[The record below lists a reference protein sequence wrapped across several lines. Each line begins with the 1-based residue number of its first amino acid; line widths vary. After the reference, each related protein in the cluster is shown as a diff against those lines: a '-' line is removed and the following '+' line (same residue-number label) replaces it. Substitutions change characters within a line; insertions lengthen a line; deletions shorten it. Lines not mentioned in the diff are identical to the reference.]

1 MNQEKNMDQPFGAHP
16 LAGKFND
23 LTPENVLDAVEAEG
37 RRCTGRFIILNSYE
51 NRVYQLE
58 LDDETMVVG
67 KFYRPGRWSKEA
79 ILAEHQFLK
88 ELEAVEIPVATPID
102 LGGGETIGTVDGI
115 YYSLFPRKGGRNPE
129 ELGDEQVQML
139 GRLVGRIHNI
149 GAMAPAPERINLN
162 PTSYG
167 HANLNFL
174 LENDLIPEAARD
186 NFKLTVESLL
196 MRIEPMFNGIK
207 NIRIHGDCHFGNVLW
222 TPDGPTFLDFDD
234 MANGPAVQDIWML
247 VPGYD
252 EHARLQREVL
262 IEAYES
268 FREFDRA
275 ELRLIEPLR
284 ALRYIHYASWIAR
297 RWEDP
302 IFKRTFEHFGTVQYW
317 QKETLDLREQIGRI
331 DMLTY

>member
-1 MNQEKNMDQPFGAHP
+1 
-16 LAGKFND
+16 
-23 LTPENVLDAVEAEG
+23 
-37 RRCTGRFIILNSYE
+37 
-51 NRVYQLE
+51 
-58 LDDETMVVG
+58 
-67 KFYRPGRWSKEA
+67 
-79 ILAEHQFLK
+79 
-88 ELEAVEIPVATPID
+88 
-102 LGGGETIGTVDGI
+102 
-115 YYSLFPRKGGRNPE
+115 PE

-174 LENDLIPEAARD
+174 LENDLIPADARE
-186 NFKLTVESLL
+186 NFKITVESLL
-196 MRIEPMFNGIK
+196 MRIEPMFNGIN

-222 TPDGPTFLDFDD
+222 TPDGATFLDFDD

-268 FREFDRA
+268 FREFNRQ

-302 IFKRTFEHFGTVQYW
+302 IFKRTFEYFGTVQYW

-331 DMLTY
+331 DMLVY

>member
-88 ELEAVEIPVATPID
+88 ELEEVEIPVATPID
-102 LGGGETIGTVDGI
+102 LGDGETIGTVDGI

-167 HANLNFL
+167 RANLNFL
-174 LENDLIPEAARD
+174 LENDLIPYDARE

-222 TPDGPTFLDFDD
+222 TPDGATFLDFDD

-268 FREFDRA
+268 FREFDRQ
-275 ELRLIEPLR
+275 EMRLIEPLR